1 MCQDSLLFVLN
12 VEALLMVDVVAG
24 RISLADVVD
33 AVVGGDGRGSR
44 SSNSQD
50 DIRIR
55 NLRHRHRAID
65 LYMSAVVA
73 NKPEHEMTSPARNP
87 EPRQRLVG
95 LDAQTGVDRQQ
106 QGDDSTS
113 DKKYLILA

>member
-1 MCQDSLLFVLN
+1 MAGDATSSL
-12 VEALLMVDVVAG
+12 VDVVAG